1 MKARPILFS
10 GPMVRALLDGRKT
23 QTRRI
28 VKPQPPAAAKDA
40 GVIASGS
47 DSNGIWW
54 WLDST
59 DLMEAGPVG
68 DEFRCPY
75 GVPGDLL
82 WVRETHAQFAV
93 GEGRDRPVPQCAAY
107 RSTCAADGTFDYVN
121 GRGEVM
127 NLKITKWTSAI
138 HMPRW
143 ASRLTLRLHDV
154 RVQRLREI
162 SEADSRAEGAR
173 CLDIVSGRETMD
185 ERIGSYASHYRHIWE
200 EINGQGSW
208 NANPWV
214 WALTFAVLH
223 ENVDDVLGRVRQVR
237 LALEAAA

>member
-1 MKARPILFS
+1 MNARPILFS
-10 GPMVRALLDGRKT
+10 GPMVCALIDGRKQ

-28 VKPQPPAAAKDA
+28 LKNPDYLGCLTGDCDHDHKNDCAVSLAA
-40 GVIASGS
+40 
-47 DSNGIWW
+47 
-54 WLDST
+54 
-59 DLMEAGPVG
+59 E
-68 DEFRCPY
+68 CPY
-75 GVPGDLL
+75 GKPGDLL

-93 GEGRDRPVPQCAAY
+93 GEGRKRPVPQCVAY

-121 GRGEVM
+121 GHGEVM
-127 NLKITKWTSAI
+127 NLKITKWTPAI

-223 ENVDDVLGRVRQVR
+223 ENVDDVLRRVRQLR